1 MLAPDQRSLM
11 VEALRPPD
19 GYTFDRGIGTT
30 FTLNLLTLLVAP
42 LSLALHDV
50 SSSEEALA
58 DPVRLLDGIRRHAG
72 RLSLFTQAG
81 YIAIPQHQ
89 QANYLYSF
97 LENMV
102 FEVEA
107 PNGGLFHPKIW
118 LLRFERKGEDPIYR
132 FLCLSRNVG
141 FSRSWDVIL
150 RLEGML
156 VNRQVG
162 YFRNKPL
169 ADLISKLPRLAINR
183 PPRRVYEDLRLI
195 GEEVRKV
202 DFRVPAPFL
211 QDSLEFIPL
220 GDRSHRR
227 LRLNF
232 PKSRS
237 MVISPFLSDAVL
249 REATGEKGEHF
260 LFSEAESLKYI
271 SSDVLDEFASV
282 FVLNDAT
289 LNAPVDDIEA
299 QGPDAGEINS
309 GGDPSRLHAK
319 IFIFEQGSDAQWWIG
334 SANAT
339 NSAFSGSNVEFLVGM
354 RGKKSKV
361 GINKLLGEQDDE
373 FSLRAMLAEYHPEE
387 VAPSDPDTQKAE
399 MLLKQVR
406 DAFVQAGLRLIVQS
420 SKVDS
425 YELNLKQDRQRV
437 RLPKGE
443 WSARGWPITVRKSRA
458 HDLGRDELRN
468 GVVFSDMNLLMLT
481 SFIAF
486 EVETR
491 TGRTKHQIRFVLNLP
506 IDGIP
511 ADRDNHIISTILSD
525 ETNFL
530 RYIRFLL
537 AQELGWLEPAAFG
550 EHLADG
556 IKWRSGQTLDTSI
569 PLFEDLARTLSRSPE
584 KIDEVTE
591 LVMRLIDTEGGQAVL
606 PEGFEDLWEVVQRA
620 RKQIK

>member
-19 GYTFDRGIGTT
+19 GYVFERGIGTT

-50 SSSEEALA
+50 SSSEEALS
-58 DPVRLLDGIRRHAG
+58 DPVRLLDGIRRHAS

-81 YIAIPQHQ
+81 YIAIPQ
-89 QANYLYSF
+89 QANYLYRF

-118 LLRFERKGEDPIYR
+118 LLRFERKGENPIYR
-132 FLCLSRNVG
+132 FLCLSRNVS

-156 VNRQVG
+156 VNRRVG
-162 YFRNKPL
+162 YSRNKPL
-169 ADLISKLPRLAINR
+169 ADFVSKLPRLAINR
-183 PPRRVYEDLRLI
+183 PPRRVYEDLRLLT
-195 GEEVRKV
+195 EEVRKV

-227 LRLNF
+227 LRLNV

-237 MVISPFLSDAVL
+237 MVISPFLSETVL
-249 REATGEKGEHF
+249 REATGVRGEHF
-260 LFSEAESLKYI
+260 LFSEAESLKDM
-271 SSDVLDEFASV
+271 SSDVLGEFASV
-282 FVLNDAT
+282 YVLNDAT
-289 LNAPVDDIEA
+289 INAPVDDLEA
-299 QGPDAGEINS
+299 EGPDAGEVNS

-339 NSAFSGSNVEFLVGM
+339 NSAFSGSNVEFLVGLK
-354 RGKKSKV
+354 GKKSKV
-361 GINKLLGEQDDE
+361 GINKLLGEQDDD

-387 VAPSDPDTQKAE
+387 VETPDPDAQNAQ

-406 DAFVQAGLRLIVQS
+406 ESVVQAGLKLIVHS
-420 SKVDS
+420 SKADS
-425 YELNLKQDRQRV
+425 YDLSLKQERQGA
-437 RLPKGE
+437 RLPNGD
-443 WSARGWPITVRKSRA
+443 WSARAWPITMRESRA
-458 HDLGRDELRN
+458 KDLGSNELRE
-468 GVVFSDMNLLMLT
+468 GVAFSDMNLLMLT

-491 TGRTKHQIRFVLNLP
+491 AGRKKHQIRFVLNLP

-537 AQELGWLEPAAFG
+537 AQELGWLESAAFG

-556 IKWRSGQTLDTSI
+556 SEWRYGQRLDTSI

-591 LVMRLIDTEGGQAVL
+591 LVRRLIDTESGRAVL
-606 PEGFEDLWEVVQRA
+606 PEGFEGLWDIVQQA